1 MSGLWNVKWLFTKLI
16 KNSRT
21 ALTGK
26 VSGNFQDD
34 INKKY
39 TGISRK
45 TRSNQWNG
53 SIFDLGYTCLCQV

>member
-16 KNSRT
+16 KNSPT

-26 VSGNFQDD
+26 VSGNFHDD

-45 TRSNQWNG
+45 TRSNQWSG
-53 SIFDLGYTCLCQV
+53 SIFDLGCTCLCQV

>member
-16 KNSRT
+16 KNSPT

-26 VSGNFQDD
+26 VSGNFHDD

-45 TRSNQWNG
+45 TRSN
-53 SIFDLGYTCLCQV
+53 